1 MSFFGR
7 ILGLSADEN
16 KAEDIRPPVR
26 DIIDRVN
33 FQNEERILEEDE
45 RQEEKGEPD
54 ESEEEVS
61 EQEETEDE
69 ENINFLNLLL
79 FKNDYF
85 EYYKTDAHTF
95 VNNVKIW
102 AGQRDLNKEHIVYL
116 AQQITKE
123 KYIMG
128 TFTLVRADDGT
139 VVLVNGHHRVRA
151 LKKILKLQPSFNC
164 DIMIELY
171 KTDRLESK
179 RTLNLF
185 KNSNTILNVKVE
197 DMPNKYALSL
207 LDKLTTR
214 FDGIFR
220 DRAIDE
226 MCNRP
231 YIHKRLLFSKLKKAF
246 QDHDLDEDS
255 LFNAILD
262 HNDKLK
268 RKEYP
273 KNTLKSKGK
282 CVETGCYLG
291 LKGNCSWLD
300 TLLEIYN

>member
-7 ILGLSADEN
+7 ILGLSSDEN
-16 KAEDIRPPVR
+16 KFTDEIVNDDI
-26 DIIDRVN
+26 DNLGEI
-33 FQNEERILEEDE
+33 
-45 RQEEKGEPD
+45 EEKGEPD
-54 ESEEEVS
+54 EDVNEEENEFEV
-61 EQEETEDE
+61 ETEE
-69 ENINFLNLLL
+69 EEEDNTNFLDLLI
-79 FKNDYF
+79 FKNDYV
-85 EYYKTDAHTF
+85 EYYKTDASTF
-95 VNNVKIW
+95 INNIKIW
-102 AGQRDLNKEHIVYL
+102 AGQRDLNKEHILYL

-128 TFTLVRADDGT
+128 TFTLVRADDGN

-164 DIMIELY
+164 DIIIELY

-214 FDGIFR
+214 FDGIFK
-220 DRAIDE
+220 DKAIE
-226 MCNRP
+226 EICNRP

-246 QDHDLDEDS
+246 QDHDLNEDS
-255 LFNAILD
+255 LFNAILSY
-262 HNDKLK
+262 NDKLR

-273 KNTLKSKGK
+273 KNTLKTKGK

-291 LKGNCSWLD
+291 LEGNCLWLD
-300 TLLEIYN
+300 KLLEIYS

>member
-16 KAEDIRPPVR
+16 KAEDI
-26 DIIDRVN
+26 IGRVN
-33 FQNEERILEEDE
+33 FQEEKILEDE
-45 RQEEKGEPD
+45 RPEEKGEPD
-54 ESEEEVS
+54 ESQEEVS
-61 EQEETEDE
+61 EEEETEDE
-69 ENINFLNLLL
+69 NEEENTNFLNQLL

-85 EYYKTDAHTF
+85 EYYKTDAQTF

-164 DIMIELY
+164 DIIIELY

-214 FDGIFR
+214 FDGIFK
-220 DRAIDE
+220 DKGIE
-226 MCNRP
+226 ENCNRP